1 MIDIDID
8 MDLTDGEMNLK
19 QMIPMILPDDS
30 YSPTFD
36 FDLSHLPK
44 TLPVLPLRD
53 SIVFPN
59 VAIPVIVGRD
69 RSKNL
74 LRYLETAPNKHI
86 LAVTQKDPSEDDPV
100 SVNSVIR
107 EGTVAEVLRVM
118 QINDELLTVIIQGKR
133 RAHLDQYTQREPFLR
148 GRYTLLEDERPVTE
162 DIEYQE
168 LAKSLLEI
176 MIQILTLRGD
186 APRPFVDSL
195 KQLQNPEVII
205 NFAANNF
212 PEKLEEKISLL
223 MTKDL
228 KQRGYIAHKLL
239 GIIREQEEIRQ
250 QIIQRTR
257 HEMDKQQKEYFLQQ
271 QMRVIRKEIDDEE
284 EDEAND
290 LLRRGEDKMWS
301 AAVQE
306 NFEKE
311 VKKLQRMAPQSPDY
325 SIQLQYL
332 ETLLELPWKEYT
344 EDNFD
349 IRHAQSILE
358 KDHFGLDK
366 VKERILEHL
375 SVLKLK
381 GNLHAPILCLYGPPG
396 VGKTSLGKSIADAL
410 GRKYVRISLGG
421 LHDEAEIRGHRRTYI
436 GAMPGRII
444 KGFLKAGSS
453 NPVFVLDEV
462 DKLGND
468 YKGDP
473 SSALLEVLDPEQN
486 NTFHDNYLDTDYD
499 LSQALFIATAN
510 SVGDIPHAL
519 RDRMEMIEVT
529 GYIQEEK
536 VEIAA
541 KHLIP
546 KALSQVG
553 LQEGD
558 IRIARPTLADIIE
571 DYTRESGV
579 RELDKRIN
587 EVIRKVIKE
596 AALANEDNIEAY
608 FPVTIKKK
616 NIKEYLGAPKYSR
629 EKYEGNKYA
638 GVVTGLAWTSV
649 GGEILVVESAPSPSK
664 VGKMTITGNLGDVMK
679 ESAILALE
687 YLKSHAQLYDIP
699 TEIFDYWNVH
709 IHVPEGAIPKDGPS
723 AGITIV
729 TSLVSTFTQRQ
740 VLPNIAMTGE
750 ITLRG
755 KVLPVGGIREKI
767 LAAKRA
773 GVTTIILC
781 KENKKDIDEIKQEY
795 VKGLNFIYVSD
806 ITEVIDHAL
815 SKEKVDHPIDL
826 MDRVEKARQKEK
838 EAQHKQNK

>member
-8 MDLTDGEMNLK
+8 MDLTDGDMNLK

-36 FDLSHLPK
+36 FDISHLPK

-86 LAVTQKDPSEDDPV
+86 LAVTQKDPSEEDPV

-118 QINDELLTVIIQGKR
+118 QINDELLTVIIQGKS

-148 GRYTLLEDERPVTE
+148 GRYTLLEDERPVIE

-290 LLRRGEDKMWS
+290 LLRRGKDKMWS
-301 AAVQE
+301 DAVQE

-349 IRHAQSILE
+349 IRHAQSILD

-536 VEIAA
+536 AEIAA

-546 KALSQVG
+546 KALTQVG

-558 IRIARPTLADIIE
+558 IRIPRPTLADIIE

-596 AALANEDNIEAY
+596 AAITNEDNIEAY
-608 FPVTIKKK
+608 FPVTIKKSD
-616 NIKEYLGAPKYSR
+616 IKEYLGTPKYSR

-795 VKGLNFIYVSD
+795 VEGLNFIYVSD

>member
-8 MDLTDGEMNLK
+8 MDLTDGSASLK
-19 QMIPMILPDDS
+19 QMMPMILPDDD
-30 YSPTFD
+30 YSATYD
-36 FDLSHLPK
+36 EDIARLPK

-53 SIVFPN
+53 ATVFPN
-59 VAIPVIVGRD
+59 VAIPVIIGRD

-74 LRYLETAPNKHI
+74 LNYLETAPNKHI
-86 LAVTQKDPSEDDPV
+86 LAVTQKNPTEEDPT
-100 SVNSVIR
+100 SVKAVIA
-107 EGTVAEVLRVM
+107 EGTIAEVLRVM
-118 QINDELLTVIIQGKR
+118 QVNEDLLTIIIQGKR
-133 RAHLDQYTQREPFLR
+133 RAHLDSYTQREPFLR
-148 GRYTLLEDERPVTE
+148 GRYTPIEDYSPGQG
-162 DIEYQE
+162 DIEYQQ
-168 LAKSLLEI
+168 LAKSLLETMIRVLI
-176 MIQILTLRGD
+176 MRGD
-186 APRPFVDSL
+186 APKPFVESL
-195 KQLQNPEVII
+195 KQLRNPETII
-205 NFAANNF
+205 NFASNNF
-212 PEKLEEKISLL
+212 PEKMEEKISLL
-223 MTKDL
+223 LTSDL

-239 GIIREQEEIRQ
+239 SIICEQEEVRQ
-250 QIIQRTR
+250 QILQRTR

-271 QMRVIRKEIDDEE
+271 QMRVIRKEIEDD
-284 EDEAND
+284 EDEATD
-290 LLRRGEDKMWS
+290 LLNRASEKKWKESDLD
-301 AAVQE
+301 

-332 ETLLELPWKEYT
+332 ETLLELPWQEFT
-344 EDNFD
+344 ADNFD
-349 IRHAQSILE
+349 IGRAQSILDQ
-358 KDHFGLDK
+358 DHFGLDK

-396 VGKTSLGKSIADAL
+396 VGKTSLGKSIANAL
-410 GRKYVRISLGG
+410 GRNYVRISLGG

-453 NPVFVLDEV
+453 NPVFVLDEI

-486 NTFHDNYLDTDYD
+486 NTFHDNYLDIDYD

-510 SVGDIPHAL
+510 SVGDIPPAL

-536 VEIAA
+536 VEIGT
-541 KHLIP
+541 KHLLP
-546 KALSQVG
+546 KALKQVG
-553 LQEGD
+553 LNDGD
-558 IRIARPTLADIIE
+558 IRISRPILADIIE

-579 RELDKRIN
+579 REFDKRIS
-587 EVIRKVIKE
+587 EVIRKVVKK
-596 AALANEDNIEAY
+596 AALANEECIETY
-608 FPVTIKKK
+608 FPVSLKKSDIKT
-616 NIKEYLGAPKYSR
+616 YLGTPKYSR
-629 EKYEGNKYA
+629 EKYDGNKYA

-649 GGEILVVESAPSPSK
+649 GGEILMVESAPSPSK
-664 VGKMTITGNLGDVMK
+664 SGKMTITGNLGDVMK

-687 YLKSHAQLYDIP
+687 YLKSHAQMYDIP

-723 AGITIV
+723 AGITLV

-767 LAAKRA
+767 LAAKRS
-773 GVTTIILC
+773 GVTKIILC
-781 KENKKDIDEIKQEY
+781 KENQKDINEIKPDY
-795 VKGLNFIYVSD
+795 VKGLEFVYVTD
-806 ITEVIDHAL
+806 ISEVISHAL
-815 SKEKVDHPIDL
+815 SNDKVDHPIDL
-826 MDRVEKARQKEK
+826 MERVRKAHEAEKVAHQRN
-838 EAQHKQNK
+838 QNK

>member
-8 MDLTDGEMNLK
+8 MDLTDGDMNLK

-36 FDLSHLPK
+36 FDISHLPK

-86 LAVTQKDPSEDDPV
+86 LAVTQKDPSEEDPV

-118 QINDELLTVIIQGKR
+118 QINDELLTVIIQGKS

-148 GRYTLLEDERPVTE
+148 GRFTLLEDERPVTE

-228 KQRGYIAHKLL
+228 KQRGYIVHKLL

-271 QMRVIRKEIDDEE
+271 QMRVIRKEI
-284 EDEAND
+284 EDEDEDEVND
-290 LLRRGEDKMWS
+290 LLRRGKEKMWS
-301 AAVQE
+301 DAVQE

-332 ETLLELPWKEYT
+332 ETLLDLPWKEYT

-349 IRHAQSILE
+349 IRHAQSILD
-358 KDHFGLDK
+358 KDHFGLDR

-596 AALANEDNIEAY
+596 AALANEYNIEAY

-795 VKGLNFIYVSD
+795 VEGLNFVYVSD

>member
-8 MDLTDGEMNLK
+8 MDLTDGDMNLK

-36 FDLSHLPK
+36 FDISHLPK

-86 LAVTQKDPSEDDPV
+86 LAVTQKDPSEEDPV

-118 QINDELLTVIIQGKR
+118 QINDELLTVIIQGKS
-133 RAHLDQYTQREPFLR
+133 RAHIDQYTQREPFLR
-148 GRYTLLEDERPVTE
+148 GRYTLLEDERPVIE

-290 LLRRGEDKMWS
+290 LLRRGKDKMWS
-301 AAVQE
+301 DAVQE

-349 IRHAQSILE
+349 IRHAQSILD

-536 VEIAA
+536 IEIVA

-608 FPVTIKKK
+608 FPVTIKKSD
-616 NIKEYLGAPKYSR
+616 IKEYLGAPKYSR

-679 ESAILALE
+679 ESAVLALE

-795 VKGLNFIYVSD
+795 VEGLNFIYVSD
-806 ITEVIDHAL
+806 ITEMIDHAL